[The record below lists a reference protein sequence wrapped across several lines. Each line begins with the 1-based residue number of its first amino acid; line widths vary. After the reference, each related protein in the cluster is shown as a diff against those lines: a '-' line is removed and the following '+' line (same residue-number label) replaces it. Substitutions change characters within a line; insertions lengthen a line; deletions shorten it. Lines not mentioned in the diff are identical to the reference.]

1 MNGDDT
7 TEIGF
12 FGKLPA
18 LGDFVSRELSR
29 PQVKCIDDW
38 MQTGIRQLQS
48 ASDIWLQAYLV
59 TPVWQ
64 FLIPRGQWA
73 ESALYGTL
81 MPSVDRVGRYF
92 PLLTSSVFD
101 ANANTAVVQA
111 NLSQRALD
119 LPKALEQLLEPDPLL
134 ALLRQPSAVNGRS
147 PLPLFA
153 RFNPAGDRSLWWT
166 ERRDDA
172 PFREISHRGAP
183 DSELFLRLFGH

>member
-1 MNGDDT
+1 MTDAATD
-7 TEIGF
+7 IGF

-18 LGDFVSRELSR
+18 LGDFVSRDLSR
-29 PQVKCIDDW
+29 AQVKCIDDW
-38 MQTGIRQLQS
+38 MQVGLRALQS
-48 ASDIWLQAYLV
+48 ASDNWLETYLV

-73 ESALYGTL
+73 DHALYGTL

-92 PLLTSSVFD
+92 PLLTSSAFD
-101 ANANTAVVQA
+101 ANTDPAVVQA

-134 ALLRQPSAVNGRS
+134 ALLRQPSALNGRG

-153 RFNPAGDRSLWWT
+153 RFNPQGERSLWWA

-183 DSELFLRLFGH
+183 DAELFLRLFGY

>member
-1 MNGDDT
+1 MSAHDIA
-7 TEIGF
+7 EIGF

-29 PQVKCIDDW
+29 AQVKCIDDW
-38 MQTGIRQLQS
+38 MQVGLRELQS
-48 ASDIWLQAYLV
+48 ASELWLQAYLV

-64 FLIPRGQWA
+64 FLLPRGQWA

-92 PLLTSSVFD
+92 PLLTSSMFE
-101 ANANTAVVQA
+101 ANANPDVVQA

-134 ALLRQPSAVNGRS
+134 ALLRQPSAMNGRS
-147 PLPLFA
+147 SLPLFA

-183 DSELFLRLFGH
+183 DAELFLRLFGH